1 MKRLKVLI
9 VEDEMIISESVK
21 QSLLKLNYEVVGI
34 ASRYIQALEMLESLE
49 VNLVL
54 IDINLNGLKSGIDL
68 ANHIQENYNIPF
80 IYVTANSDLLTFEKA
95 RNTRPLGYLVKPFS
109 EENLYSAIEVA
120 TYNFFNREVN
130 DYEDFL
136 FVKSGSDT
144 IKLYLKQ
151 IVYIQSKQNYLV
163 IERFNKP
170 SISIRGTLSEF
181 LETNNSFPLVKVS
194 RSTAVNL
201 QHLLEVNASHV
212 ILGNIK
218 IDYSISYKKEI
229 TERWRNYLGK

>member
-1 MKRLKVLI
+1 MTRLKVLI

-21 QSLLKLNYEVVGI
+21 QSLLKLNYNVVGI

-49 VNLVL
+49 VDLVL

-68 ANHIQENYNIPF
+68 AKHIQDNYNIPF
-80 IYVTANSDLLTFEKA
+80 IYVTANRDSHTLEKA
-95 RNTRPLGYLVKPFS
+95 KNTRPLGYLVKPFS

-120 TYNFFNREVN
+120 SFNFFNPESIHDEV
-130 DYEDFL
+130 FM
-136 FVKSGSDT
+136 FVKSGGDNV
-144 IKLYLKQ
+144 KLYLHQ

-170 SISIRGTLSEF
+170 SLSIRGTLSEF
-181 LETNNSFPLVKVS
+181 LESKKSFPLVKVN

-201 QHLLEVNASHV
+201 QHLVEVNGSHLK
-212 ILGNIK
+212 LGNIT

-229 TERWRNYLGK
+229 TERWKNFLGE

>member
-1 MKRLKVLI
+1 MNRLKVLI

-21 QSLLKLNYEVVGI
+21 QSLVKLNYDVVGI
-34 ASRYIQALEMLESLE
+34 ASKYIHALEMLESLE

-68 ANHIQENYNIPF
+68 AKHIQENFNIPF
-80 IYVTANSDLLTFEKA
+80 IYVTANSDSHTLEKA
-95 RNTRPLGYLVKPFS
+95 KNTRPSGYLVKPFS

-120 TYNFFNREVN
+120 SFNFFNRETMQ
-130 DYEDFL
+130 DEDFF
-136 FVKSGSDT
+136 FVKSGGDNV
-144 IKLYLKQ
+144 KLYLHQ

-181 LETNNSFPLVKVS
+181 LESKKSFPLVKVN

-201 QHLLEVNASHV
+201 QHLVEVNGSHV
-212 ILGNIK
+212 KLGNIK
-218 IDYSISYKKEI
+218 VDYSASYKKEI
-229 TERWRNYLGK
+229 TERWKNFLGK

>member
-9 VEDEMIISESVK
+9 VEDEMIISESIK

-34 ASRYIQALEMLESLE
+34 ASRYIRALEMLESFE

-54 IDINLNGLKSGIDL
+54 IDINLNGIKSGIDL
-68 ANHIQENYNIPF
+68 ANHIQENFNIPF
-80 IYVTANSDLLTFEKA
+80 IYVTANSDFLTFERAKS
-95 RNTRPLGYLVKPFS
+95 TRPSGYLVKPFS

-120 TYNFFNREVN
+120 SYNFLNREVSK
-130 DYEDFL
+130 YEDFF

-144 IKLYLKQ
+144 IKLYLNQ

-163 IERFNKP
+163 IERFNKT

-181 LETNNSFPLVKVS
+181 LETNKSFPLVKVS

-201 QHLLEVNASHV
+201 QHLMEVNASHV

-229 TERWRNYLGK
+229 TERWKNYLGE

>member
-1 MKRLKVLI
+1 MTRLKVLI

-21 QSLLKLNYEVVGI
+21 QSLLKLNYNVVGI

-49 VNLVL
+49 VDLVL

-68 ANHIQENYNIPF
+68 AKHIQDNYNIPF
-80 IYVTANSDLLTFEKA
+80 IYVTANSDSHTLEKA
-95 RNTRPLGYLVKPFS
+95 KNTRPLGYLVKPFS

-120 TYNFFNREVN
+120 SFNFFNRESIH
-130 DYEDFL
+130 DEDFL
-136 FVKSGSDT
+136 FVKSGGDNV
-144 IKLYLKQ
+144 KLYLHQ

-170 SISIRGTLSEF
+170 SLSIRGTLSEF
-181 LETNNSFPLVKVS
+181 LESKKSFPLVKVN

-201 QHLLEVNASHV
+201 QHLVEVNASHLK
-212 ILGNIK
+212 LGNIQ
-218 IDYSISYKKEI
+218 IEFSSSYRKEI
-229 TERWRNYLGK
+229 TERWKFFLGK

>member
-1 MKRLKVLI
+1 MKVLI

-21 QSLLKLNYEVVGI
+21 QSLLKLNYNVVGI

-49 VNLVL
+49 VDLVL

-68 ANHIQENYNIPF
+68 AKHIQDNYNIPF
-80 IYVTANSDLLTFEKA
+80 IYVTANRDSHTLEKA
-95 RNTRPLGYLVKPFS
+95 KNTRPSGYLVKPFS

-120 TYNFFNREVN
+120 SFNFFNRESIH
-130 DYEDFL
+130 DEDFL
-136 FVKSGSDT
+136 FVKSGGDNV
-144 IKLYLKQ
+144 KLYLHQ

-170 SISIRGTLSEF
+170 SLSIRGTLSEF
-181 LETNNSFPLVKVS
+181 LESKKSFPLVKVN

-201 QHLLEVNASHV
+201 QHLVEVNGSHLK
-212 ILGNIK
+212 LGNIT

-229 TERWRNYLGK
+229 TERWKNFLGE

>member
-201 QHLLEVNASHV
+201 QHLMEVNASHV

-229 TERWRNYLGK
+229 TERWKNYLGE

>member
-1 MKRLKVLI
+1 MNSLKILI
-9 VEDEMIISESVK
+9 IEDEMIISESVK
-21 QSLLKLNYEVVGI
+21 QSLLKLNYDVVGI
-34 ASRYIQALEMLESLE
+34 ASKYIHALEMLESLE

-68 ANHIQENYNIPF
+68 AKHIQENYNIPF
-80 IYVTANSDLLTFEKA
+80 IYVTANNDSQTFEKA
-95 RNTRPLGYLVKPFS
+95 KNTRPSGYLVKPFS

-120 TYNFFNREVN
+120 SYNFLNREVSK
-130 DYEDFL
+130 DEDFF

-144 IKLYLKQ
+144 IKLYLNQ

-170 SISIRGTLSEF
+170 SVSIRGTLSEF
-181 LETNNSFPLVKVS
+181 LESKKSFPLVKVN

-201 QHLLEVNASHV
+201 QHLMEVNVSHV
-212 ILGNIK
+212 LLGNIK
-218 IDYSISYKKEI
+218 LDYSTSYKKEI
-229 TERWRNYLGK
+229 TERWKNYLGE